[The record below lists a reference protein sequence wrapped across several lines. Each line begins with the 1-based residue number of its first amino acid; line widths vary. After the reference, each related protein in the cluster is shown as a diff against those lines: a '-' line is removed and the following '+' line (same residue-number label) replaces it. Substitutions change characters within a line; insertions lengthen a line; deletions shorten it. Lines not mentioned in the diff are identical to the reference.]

1 LKLNG
6 LDFHVEV
13 DGDGPPLLLLHGFTG
28 SVRAWDAIRSQLASD
43 AQVIAL
49 DLIGHGQSASPPD
62 PARYTLEWC
71 ARDLVGLL
79 DALHVE
85 RVDLLGYSM
94 GGRAALHFAVHAP
107 ERIKHLVLESA
118 SPGLEDSVER
128 ARRAQADDALAETIL
143 SNGVPAFVEQW
154 EQQPLLM
161 LAPHVADDVRMR
173 QHALRLQNNPLGLA
187 NSLRGMGTGR
197 QMPLWSRLN
206 DLKLPVHLI
215 VGANDRRYCAIGERM
230 HGMLPGSDLTVID
243 AAGHTAH
250 LDQPARFVHKVK
262 KLTRTEIRCYIDPER
277 LF

>member
-6 LDFHVEV
+6 LDFHIEL

-28 SVRAWDAIRSQLASD
+28 SVRAWDAIRSQLAMD
-43 AQVIAL
+43 ARVIAV

-79 DALHVE
+79 DALHVD

-94 GGRAALHFAVHAP
+94 GGRVALHFAVHAP
-107 ERIKHLVLESA
+107 ERINHLVLESA
-118 SPGLEDSVER
+118 SPGLEDSVDR
-128 ARRAQADDALAETIL
+128 ARRAQADDALADRIL
-143 SNGVPAFVEQW
+143 ANGLSAFVEEW
-154 EQQPLLM
+154 EQQPLLT
-161 LAPHVADDVRMR
+161 LAPHVAKELRMR
-173 QHALRLQNNPLGLA
+173 QHHLRLENNPLGLA

-197 QMPLWSRLN
+197 QVPLWSRLN
-206 DLKLPVHLI
+206 ELNVPVHLI
-215 VGANDRRYCAIGERM
+215 VGANDARYRAIGERM
-230 HGMLPGSDLTVID
+230 HGMLPHSDLTVVD

-250 LDQPARFVHKVK
+250 LDQPERFVHKVK